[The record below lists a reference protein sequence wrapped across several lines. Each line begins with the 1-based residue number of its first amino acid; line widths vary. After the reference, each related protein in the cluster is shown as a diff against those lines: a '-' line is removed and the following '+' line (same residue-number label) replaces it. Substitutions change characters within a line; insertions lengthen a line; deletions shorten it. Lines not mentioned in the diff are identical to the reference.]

1 MITEAT
7 LVNRVE
13 NETENA
19 FLPNS
24 KHDYEPNEDVLLK
37 AQTEEKARRMTERAK
52 EKKKQQPINGNLS
65 SIKIIP
71 GQLHAQ
77 VDASEIVLINN
88 NSGIYQRAG
97 QLVRIVTE
105 KTKPNGR
112 KLKKI
117 KDSEGKERD
126 PIVRA
131 EDALVI
137 TEADPIYLSEILGK
151 LAVWTRFDERK
162 KDYIVKDCPII
173 VPKTLIARKEWDLP
187 VLTGIIQAPTLRPNG
202 SILEIPG
209 YDEETGLFFDPG
221 HTNFPSIKS
230 FPTYDDAITAR
241 DKLLKLISE
250 FPFEKE
256 EDKSVA
262 ISAILTGLVR
272 KTLRTAPL
280 HGFTAPIMGTGK
292 SLLATV
298 VSYMTTGHSPCMLSQ
313 APDEAE
319 EQKRLLS
326 VLMEG
331 DAIICYDN
339 IERSFGSAALCS
351 VLTEPMYKGRVLGMS
366 GTRSVPTNALFMA
379 TGNNLTFIGDI
390 STRAVLCRLDPE
402 CERPDERP
410 FSIDL
415 HKYIPEHRGELV
427 QAALTILRAYVVA
440 SKPKQ
445 EIAQFGR
452 FEEWS
457 DLVRSAIIWIDMED
471 PCASRKEIESADPV
485 RQELGN
491 LLSAWYEVI
500 GDDSLQIKNVVS
512 RTKNLIENGKSEKAE
527 ILLECLKE
535 FSGHKEINTRSLGE
549 KLTQFKNRIENG
561 YRIENPSTYQGAKL
575 WRVKKTT

>member
-1 MITEAT
+1 MIITEPT
-7 LVNRVE
+7 LVILDE

-19 FLPNS
+19 FLSNS

-37 AQTEEKARRMTERAK
+37 AQTEEKARRMNARGK
-52 EKKKQQPINGNLS
+52 EKKKQQPINEKLP

-71 GQLHAQ
+71 GQLHSQ
-77 VDASEIVLINN
+77 VDAAQSVLINN

-105 KTKPNGR
+105 ESKP
-112 KLKKI
+112 KKA
-117 KDSEGKERD
+117 KDNHSIRRD
-126 PIVRA
+126 SNS
-131 EDALVI
+131 LVI
-137 TEADPIYLSEILGK
+137 TETDPIYLSEILGK

-187 VLTGIIQAPTLRPNG
+187 VLTGIIQAPTLRSDG

-209 YDEETGLFFDPG
+209 YDEDTGLFFDRG
-221 HTNFPSIKS
+221 HTNFPSIKN
-230 FPTYDDAITAR
+230 FPTYDDAIAAR
-241 DKLLKLISE
+241 NKLLKLISE

-262 ISAILTGLVR
+262 ISAILTGIVR

-280 HGFTAPIMGTGK
+280 HGFTAPKMASGK

-298 VSYMTTGHSPCMLSQ
+298 TSYITTGQTPCMLSQ
-313 APDEAE
+313 APDETE

-331 DAIICYDN
+331 DPIVCYDN
-339 IERSFGSAALCS
+339 IERPFGSSALCS
-351 VLTEPMYKGRVLGMS
+351 VLTEPKFKGRVLGNS
-366 GTRSVPTNALFMA
+366 RTLSVPTNALFMA

-402 CERPDERP
+402 CERPDERS

-427 QAALTILRAYVVA
+427 QSALTILRAYIVA
-440 SKPKQ
+440 GKPKQ

-457 DLVRSAIIWIDMED
+457 DLVRSAIVWVDMED

-491 LLSAWYEVI
+491 LLSAWFAVVDDLAVRAKDIISKAYETNEE
-500 GDDSLQIKNVVS
+500 GKLKNEALQDALFEIAKKDGKVCPIKLGVKLKTYEKRV
-512 RTKNLIENGKSEKAE
+512 ENGLRIQKSGKSQNAD
-527 ILLECLKE
+527 
-535 FSGHKEINTRSLGE
+535 
-549 KLTQFKNRIENG
+549 
-561 YRIENPSTYQGAKL
+561 L
-575 WRVKKTT
+575 WRVTKNG